1 MLKHFARLL
10 IKHQSHNKS
19 EHNWRDMVFE
29 YVGQIPPASVCTY
42 GEIAEYLGLTPR
54 MVGSAMRN
62 CPTELP
68 WHRVVASGGRI
79 AIAQRSPELAQLQ
92 LQRLTDEGVIIKNL
106 RVIMPERV

>member
-1 MLKHFARLL
+1 MRQL
-10 IKHQSHNKS
+10 IKHQSHNKT
-19 EHNWRDMVFE
+19 EHNWRDLVYEF
-29 YVGQIPPASVCTY
+29 VDQIPPASVCTY

-62 CPTELP
+62 CPTDLP

-106 RVIMPERV
+106 RVIMPE

>member
-1 MLKHFARLL
+1 MPKHFARPL
-10 IKHQSHNKS
+10 IKHQSHNET
-19 EHNWRDMVFE
+19 EHNWRDLVYEF
-29 YVGQIPPASVCTY
+29 VGQIPPASVCTY
-42 GEIAEYLGLTPR
+42 REIAEYLGVTPR

-92 LQRLTDEGVIIKNL
+92 LQKLTDEGVIIKNL
-106 RVIMPERV
+106 RVIMPE